1 MEKVKLAP
9 QTLETLAA
17 SLIAKKPASMFH
29 ATPRGVSE
37 VLQLLRSAG
46 VPDKDVA
53 TLNQRYQRRESGCL
67 RRLLHQLNESGEIC
81 KVILQLAS
89 PVEYDGDE
97 RVLGRA
103 LQQLNTLLRVYKWEV
118 TIEPE
123 ATEPVLRRLEKVDF
137 SRATKGAPSSPSVI
151 AIILPD
157 KISDGEVKQSLEF
170 WNAEYQKCAK
180 ARAYLASVVLLGA
193 MLEAVLLL
201 VLKKHPE
208 ESNKCPAAP
217 KRGDKVK
224 AFGEWTLSEMI
235 DVACARGWI
244 GKYAQSAGHGL
255 RDYRNFIHAN
265 KLMQEK
271 EKPDQGLVAICSRT
285 VQKALDDLAAKGLLE

>member
-1 MEKVKLAP
+1 MGKIKLAP
-9 QTLETLAA
+9 RTLDQLAT
-17 SLIAKKPASMFH
+17 SLIVKRPASMLH
-29 ATPRGVSE
+29 STRRQPRE
-37 VLQLLRSAG
+37 VLQLFQSAG
-46 VPDKDVA
+46 VHDKDVA
-53 TLNQRYQRRESGCL
+53 MLHRCYQHRGSDCL
-67 RRLLHQLNESGEIC
+67 RRLLHRLNENGEIC

-89 PVEYDGDE
+89 PVEYDGSARE
-97 RVLGRA
+97 HARKK
-103 LQQLNTLLRVYKWEV
+103 LNDLLLPYKYEV
-118 TIEPE
+118 TIEPN
-123 ATEPVLRRLEKVDF
+123 ATEPVLRRLEKVDL
-137 SRATKGAPSSPSVI
+137 SRATKDASSSPSVI

-157 KISDGEVKQSLEF
+157 RISDGEVKQSLEF

-193 MLEAVLLL
+193 MLEAALLL
-201 VLKKHPE
+201 ALKKRLKDA
-208 ESNKCPAAP
+208 NQCPSAP
-217 KRGDKVK
+217 KQRGGKDK
-224 AFGEWTLSEMI
+224 ALGDWTLSEMI

-265 KLMQEK
+265 KLMQEN